1 MPPDFSKSKPK
12 IVVLDGYTLNPG
24 DLSWEPLRTLGDVQ
38 VFDYTPPEAV
48 LPRTADADILVINKV
63 RLGSEV
69 LLVLPRLRC
78 IVVTATGYNNV
89 DIAAARAQGIVV
101 CNARAYSTEA
111 VVQHVFALLLE
122 LTNAVGAHHQSVQ
135 AGHWAAQPH
144 FAYTLQP
151 IHELASKVMGIYGFG
166 NIGQRVGEVARAF
179 GMQVL
184 ATHKH
189 PERDARPWVKFVSL
203 EALFEQS
210 DVVSLHAPLSAANE
224 GIVNTDLLR
233 RMKSEA
239 LLINTGRGG
248 LINEKDLRHA
258 LESGWLAG
266 AALDVLTTEPPPPD
280 HPLLQAP
287 RCIITPHLAWA
298 SAQAR
303 RRLMDITV
311 QNVAAFL
318 NGTPQNVVS

>member
-1 MPPDFSKSKPK
+1 MSPDFSKPKPK
-12 IVVLDGYTLNPG
+12 IVVLDGHTLNPG
-24 DLSWEPLRTLGDVQ
+24 DLSWDPLHAQGDVQ
-38 VFDYTPPEAV
+38 IFDYTTPEA
-48 LPRTADADILVINKV
+48 LLSRAADADVLVINKV
-63 RLGSEV
+63 QLGKAA
-69 LLVLPRLRC
+69 LQALPRLRC

-89 DIAAARAQGIVV
+89 DIAAARTQGIVV

-122 LTNAVGAHHQSVQ
+122 LTNAVGAHYQSVQ
-135 AGHWAAQPH
+135 AGYWAAQPH

-151 IHELASKVMGIYGFG
+151 IHELAGKVMGIYGFG

-189 PERDARPWVKFVSL
+189 PERDARPWVQFVSL
-203 EALFEQS
+203 ETLFEQS

-224 GIVNTDLLR
+224 SIVNTGLLR
-233 RMKSEA
+233 RMKPDA

-248 LINEKDLRHA
+248 LIHEKDLRLA

-280 HPLLQAP
+280 HPLIQAP
-287 RCIITPHLAWA
+287 RCLITPHLAWA
-298 SAQAR
+298 SVQAR

-318 NGTPQNVVS
+318 KGMPQNVVS